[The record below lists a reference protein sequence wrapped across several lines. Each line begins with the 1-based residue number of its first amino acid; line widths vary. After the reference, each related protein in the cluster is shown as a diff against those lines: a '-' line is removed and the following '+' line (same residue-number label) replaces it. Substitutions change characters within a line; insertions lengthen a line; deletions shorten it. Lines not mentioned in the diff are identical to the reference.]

1 MSQITTIFNLLQP
14 AQAQANDLDGQIK
27 VYTAILKNFDGSQ
40 YRSKV
45 DEQVSSD
52 VIGQADTIVENL
64 PKLTVDQK
72 KEVLT
77 ELKKMVDTAEAQLMQ
92 FMLGNLAKNPNAST
106 LSELLSDIPEPTPET
121 EKVAEQS
128 GDQLGQLAKLMMDA
142 FKNVKLD
149 DLIKVHQVPLSDS
162 FFLLFV

>member
-45 DEQVSSD
+45 DEQVSSE
-52 VIGQADTIVENL
+52 VIAEADTIVENL

-77 ELKKMVDTAEAQLMQ
+77 ELKNMVDTAESQLMQ
-92 FMLGNLAKNPNAST
+92 FMLSNLAKNPKAST
-106 LSELLSDIPEPTPET
+106 LSELLSDIPEVEPEP
-121 EKVAEQS
+121 EAEAIEQTA
-128 GDQLGQLAKLMMDA
+128 DPAQQLGKLATLMLSAFKDVKLSDILGKLAK
-142 FKNVKLD
+142 
-149 DLIKVHQVPLSDS
+149 
-162 FFLLFV
+162 

>member
-45 DEQVSSD
+45 DEQVSSE
-52 VIGQADTIVENL
+52 VIAEADTIVENL

-77 ELKKMVDTAEAQLMQ
+77 ELKNMVDTAESQLMQ
-92 FMLGNLAKNPNAST
+92 FMLSNLAKNPKAST
-106 LSELLSDIPEPTPET
+106 LSELLSDTSESTPEPEAEAT
-121 EKVAEQS
+121 EQTADPAQ
-128 GDQLGQLAKLMMDA
+128 QLGKLAMMMLSALKDVKLSDILGKLAK
-142 FKNVKLD
+142 
-149 DLIKVHQVPLSDS
+149 
-162 FFLLFV
+162 

>member
-45 DEQVSSD
+45 DEQVSSE
-52 VIGQADTIVENL
+52 VIAEADTIVENL

-77 ELKKMVDTAEAQLMQ
+77 ELKNMVDTAESQLMQ
-92 FMLGNLAKNPNAST
+92 FMLSNLAKNPKAST
-106 LSELLSDIPEPTPET
+106 LSELLSDIPEEESEPEAEGT
-121 EKVAEQS
+121 EQTADPAQ
-128 GDQLGQLAKLMMDA
+128 QLGKLATMMLSALKDVKLSDILGKLAK
-142 FKNVKLD
+142 
-149 DLIKVHQVPLSDS
+149 
-162 FFLLFV
+162 

>member
-45 DEQVSSD
+45 DEQVSSE
-52 VIGQADTIVENL
+52 VIAEADTIVENL

-77 ELKKMVDTAEAQLMQ
+77 ELKNMVDTAESQLMQ
-92 FMLGNLAKNPNAST
+92 FMLSNLAKNPKAST
-106 LSELLSDIPEPTPET
+106 LSELLSDIPEVESEAEVT
-121 EKVAEQS
+121 EQTADPAQ
-128 GDQLGQLAKLMMDA
+128 QLGELAKMMLSALKD
-142 FKNVKLD
+142 VKL
-149 DLIKVHQVPLSDS
+149 SDI
-162 FFLLFV
+162 LGKLAK

>member
-45 DEQVSSD
+45 DEQVSSE
-52 VIGQADTIVENL
+52 VIAEADTIVENL
-64 PKLTVDQK
+64 PKLAVDQK

-77 ELKKMVDTAEAQLMQ
+77 ELKNMVDTAESQLMQ
-92 FMLGNLAKNPNAST
+92 FMLSNLAKNPKAST
-106 LSELLSDIPEPTPET
+106 LSELLSDIPEVESEPEVEAT
-121 EKVAEQS
+121 EQTADPAQ
-128 GDQLGQLAKLMMDA
+128 QLGKLATMMLSALKDVKLSDILGKLAK
-142 FKNVKLD
+142 
-149 DLIKVHQVPLSDS
+149 
-162 FFLLFV
+162 

>member
-27 VYTAILKNFDGSQ
+27 VYTAILKNFNGSQ

-45 DEQVSSD
+45 DDQVSSD

-77 ELKKMVDTAEAQLMQ
+77 ELKKMVDTAEDQLMQ

-106 LSELLSDIPEPTPET
+106 LEELLSDIPEPTPET

-149 DLIKVHQVPLSDS
+149 DLIKK
-162 FFLLFV
+162 FVK

>member
-149 DLIKVHQVPLSDS
+149 DLIKK
-162 FFLLFV
+162 FVK

>member
-14 AQAQANDLDGQIK
+14 AQAQVNDLDGQIK

-45 DEQVSSD
+45 DEQVSSE
-52 VIGQADTIVENL
+52 VIAKADTIVENL

-77 ELKKMVDTAEAQLMQ
+77 ELKNMVDTAESQLMQ
-92 FMLGNLAKNPNAST
+92 FMLSNLAKNPKAST
-106 LSELLSDIPEPTPET
+106 LSELLSDIPEVEPEPEAEGT
-121 EKVAEQS
+121 EQTADPAQ
-128 GDQLGQLAKLMMDA
+128 QLGELAKMMLSALKD
-142 FKNVKLD
+142 VKL
-149 DLIKVHQVPLSDS
+149 SDI
-162 FFLLFV
+162 LGKLAK

>member
-45 DEQVSSD
+45 DEQVSSE
-52 VIGQADTIVENL
+52 VIAEADTIVENL

-77 ELKKMVDTAEAQLMQ
+77 ELKNMVDTAESQLMQ
-92 FMLGNLAKNPNAST
+92 FMLSNLAKNPKAST
-106 LSELLSDIPEPTPET
+106 LSELLSDIPEVESEPEAEAT
-121 EKVAEQS
+121 EQTADPAQ
-128 GDQLGQLAKLMMDA
+128 QLGELAKMMLSA
-142 FKNVKLD
+142 FKDVKL
-149 DLIKVHQVPLSDS
+149 SDI
-162 FFLLFV
+162 LGKLAK

>member
-45 DEQVSSD
+45 DEQVSSE
-52 VIGQADTIVENL
+52 VIAEADTIVENL

-77 ELKKMVDTAEAQLMQ
+77 ELKNMVDTAESQLMQ
-92 FMLGNLAKNPNAST
+92 FMLSNLAKNPKAST
-106 LSELLSDIPEPTPET
+106 LSELLSDIPEVEPEAEAT
-121 EKVAEQS
+121 EQTADPAQ
-128 GDQLGQLAKLMMDA
+128 QLGELAKMMLSALKD
-142 FKNVKLD
+142 VKL
-149 DLIKVHQVPLSDS
+149 SDI
-162 FFLLFV
+162 LGKLAK

>member
-45 DEQVSSD
+45 DEQVSSE
-52 VIGQADTIVENL
+52 VIAKADTIVENL

-77 ELKKMVDTAEAQLMQ
+77 ELKNMVDTAESQLMQ
-92 FMLGNLAKNPNAST
+92 FMLSNLTKNPKAST
-106 LSELLSDIPEPTPET
+106 LSELLSDMSEPEPEAEAT
-121 EKVAEQS
+121 EQTADPAQ
-128 GDQLGQLAKLMMDA
+128 QLGELTKMMLSALKD
-142 FKNVKLD
+142 VKL
-149 DLIKVHQVPLSDS
+149 SDI
-162 FFLLFV
+162 LGKLVK

>member
-45 DEQVSSD
+45 DEQVSSE
-52 VIGQADTIVENL
+52 VIAEADTIVENL

-77 ELKKMVDTAEAQLMQ
+77 ELKNMVDTAESQLMQ
-92 FMLGNLAKNPNAST
+92 FMLSNLAKNPKAST
-106 LSELLSDIPEPTPET
+106 LSELLSDIPEEESEPEAEVT
-121 EKVAEQS
+121 EQTADPAQ
-128 GDQLGQLAKLMMDA
+128 QLGKLATMMLSALKDVKLSDILGKLAK
-142 FKNVKLD
+142 
-149 DLIKVHQVPLSDS
+149 
-162 FFLLFV
+162 

>member
-45 DEQVSSD
+45 DEQVSSE
-52 VIGQADTIVENL
+52 VIAEADTIVENL

-77 ELKKMVDTAEAQLMQ
+77 ELKNMVDTAESQLMQ
-92 FMLGNLAKNPNAST
+92 FMLSNLAKNPKAST
-106 LSELLSDIPEPTPET
+106 LSELLSDTSEPTPEPEAEAT
-121 EKVAEQS
+121 EQAADPAQ
-128 GDQLGQLAKLMMDA
+128 QLGELAKMMLSA
-142 FKNVKLD
+142 FKDVKL
-149 DLIKVHQVPLSDS
+149 SDI
-162 FFLLFV
+162 LGKLAK

>member
-14 AQAQANDLDGQIK
+14 ARAQANDLDGQIK

-45 DEQVSSD
+45 DEQVSSE
-52 VIGQADTIVENL
+52 VIAEADTIVENL

-77 ELKKMVDTAEAQLMQ
+77 ELKNMVDTAESRLMQ
-92 FMLGNLAKNPNAST
+92 FMLSNLAKNPKAST
-106 LSELLSDIPEPTPET
+106 LSELLSDMSEPTPEPEAEAT
-121 EKVAEQS
+121 EQTADPAQ
-128 GDQLGQLAKLMMDA
+128 QLGELAKMMLSALKD
-142 FKNVKLD
+142 VKL
-149 DLIKVHQVPLSDS
+149 SDI
-162 FFLLFV
+162 LGKLAK

>member
-45 DEQVSSD
+45 DEQVSSE
-52 VIGQADTIVENL
+52 VIAEADTIVENL

-77 ELKKMVDTAEAQLMQ
+77 ELKNMVDTAESQLMQ
-92 FMLGNLAKNPNAST
+92 FMLSNLAKNPKAST
-106 LSELLSDIPEPTPET
+106 LSELLSDMSEPTPEPEAEGT
-121 EKVAEQS
+121 EQTADPAQ
-128 GDQLGQLAKLMMDA
+128 QLGKLTTMMLSALKDVKLSDILGKLAK
-142 FKNVKLD
+142 
-149 DLIKVHQVPLSDS
+149 
-162 FFLLFV
+162 

>member
-45 DEQVSSD
+45 DEQVSSE
-52 VIGQADTIVENL
+52 VIAEADTIVENL

-77 ELKKMVDTAEAQLMQ
+77 ELKNMVDTAESQLMQ
-92 FMLGNLAKNPNAST
+92 FML
-106 LSELLSDIPEPTPET
+106 
-121 EKVAEQS
+121 
-128 GDQLGQLAKLMMDA
+128 
-142 FKNVKLD
+142 
-149 DLIKVHQVPLSDS
+149 
-162 FFLLFV
+162 